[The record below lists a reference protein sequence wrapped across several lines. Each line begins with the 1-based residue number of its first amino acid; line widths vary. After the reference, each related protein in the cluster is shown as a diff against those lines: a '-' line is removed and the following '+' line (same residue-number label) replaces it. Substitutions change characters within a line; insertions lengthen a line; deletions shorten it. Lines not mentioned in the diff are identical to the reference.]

1 MCVLIGA
8 GESALRSQSHSRC
21 DRRSRW
27 HSGLV
32 VAATTAL
39 ALSVAAC
46 TATGP
51 PGTATTSNTTT
62 SDTITSNTTTSEQP
76 SAILVQPI
84 HDAQVVPGDDGKD
97 HVEYELMV
105 VNVYLDPVTLT
116 SLTVLDSAGREL
128 GRMTGATLAAATQA
142 LLARTPTPAI
152 DPSAAVAVDV
162 DLALESGTA
171 PDTVTHR
178 IEYSV
183 PDPQRALLIDIGD
196 TVVHGPEV
204 AIDRSAP
211 IVIAPPLAGDGWFVS
226 SGCCSPNVHR
236 DTRLAINGDRI
247 GTPETFAIDW
257 TRVKN
262 DRIYDG
268 DGSQNEQHYAFG
280 ADILAVADATVVVVQ
295 DGEPE
300 QSPNIRLVLEKS
312 TQLAGNLVIL
322 ELEPD
327 VFAAYAHLQPGS
339 VTVKVGDKVK
349 AGQHLANLGNSGSSS
364 GPHLHFGLLDQANMF
379 TGRSL
384 PYVLQQFTLVGT
396 VNFETSTGD
405 HLVIAPESRD
415 VTRAYPLY
423 GGILNISEN

>member
-1 MCVLIGA
+1 MGKAFSSPV
-8 GESALRSQSHSRC
+8 AL
-21 DRRSRW
+21 
-27 HSGLV
+27 L
-32 VAATTAL
+32 ATAL
-39 ALSVAAC
+39 VLSVAAC
-46 TATGP
+46 TAAPTDATTTATP
-51 PGTATTSNTTT
+51 ADTETTDTATTGGADSAST
-62 SDTITSNTTTSEQP
+62 EQP

-97 HVEYELMV
+97 HVEYELLV
-105 VNVYLDPVTLT
+105 VNVYFDPVTLT
-116 SLTVLDSAGREL
+116 SLTVLDPAGKEL
-128 GRMTGATLAAATQA
+128 GRITGATLAAATQGV
-142 LLARTPTPAI
+142 LTRTPTPAI
-152 DPSAAVAVDV
+152 DPSAAVAVSV
-162 DLALESGTA
+162 DLALEPGTA
-171 PDTVTHR
+171 PERVTHR
-178 IEYSV
+178 IDYSV
-183 PDPQRALLIDIGD
+183 PDLKRALIVDIGD

-204 AIDRSAP
+204 AVDRRAP
-211 IVIAPPLAGDGWFVS
+211 IVIAPPLVGDGWFVA

-257 TRVKN
+257 VRVKN

-280 ADILAVADATVVVVQ
+280 ADVLAVADATVVIVQ

-300 QSPNIRLVLEKS
+300 QLPDVRLVPEKS
-312 TQLAGNLVIL
+312 SELAGNLVIL

-339 VTVKVGDKVK
+339 ITVKVGDKVK
-349 AGQHLANLGNSGSSS
+349 VGQHLANLGNSGNSS

-384 PYVLQQFTLVGT
+384 PYVLQQFTLVGA
-396 VNFETSTGD
+396 VNVDTSTGD
-405 HLVIAPESRD
+405 HMVITPESRD

-423 GGILNISEN
+423 GGILNIPES

>member
-1 MCVLIGA
+1 MV
-8 GESALRSQSHSRC
+8 RSTMSRVI
-21 DRRSRW
+21 
-27 HSGLV
+27 V

-46 TATGP
+46 TVTTGP
-51 PGTATTSNTTT
+51 TSTATTSNAT
-62 SDTITSNTTTSEQP
+62 SSNATTSNTTTSEQP

-162 DLALESGTA
+162 DLTVEPGTA
-171 PDTVTHR
+171 PDMVTHR
-178 IEYSV
+178 IEYAV
-183 PDPQRALLIDIGD
+183 PDPQRGLLIDIGD

-211 IVIAPPLAGDGWFVS
+211 LVIAPPLAGDGWFVA
-226 SGCCSPNVHR
+226 SGCCRPNVHR
-236 DTRLAINGDRI
+236 DTRLAINGARI

-257 TRVKN
+257 SRVKN

-300 QSPNIRLVLEKS
+300 QVPNIRLVLERS
-312 TQLAGNLVIL
+312 SQLAGNLVIL

-349 AGQHLANLGNSGSSS
+349 AGQRLANLGNSGSSS

-384 PYVLQQFTLVGT
+384 PFVLEQFTLVGT

-405 HLVIAPESRD
+405 HLEIAPESKD

-423 GGILNISEN
+423 GGILNIPES

>member
-1 MCVLIGA
+1 MGKGLSSPVALLAAVL
-8 GESALRSQSHSRC
+8 
-21 DRRSRW
+21 
-27 HSGLV
+27 V
-32 VAATTAL
+32 
-39 ALSVAAC
+39 LSVVAC
-46 TATGP
+46 TASGP
-51 PGTATTSNTTT
+51 TGTAATGTAPTSTAATSTAATSKTTSTNST
-62 SDTITSNTTTSEQP
+62 STEQP

-105 VNVYLDPVTLT
+105 VNVYLEPVTLT
-116 SLTVLDSAGREL
+116 SVTVLDPAGKEL
-128 GRMTGATLAAATQA
+128 GRIDGATLAAATQA
-142 LLARTPTPAI
+142 LLTRTPTPAI
-152 DPSAAVAVDV
+152 DPSAAVAADV
-162 DLALESGTA
+162 DLALEPGTA
-171 PDTVTHR
+171 PERVTHR
-178 IEYSV
+178 IDYSV
-183 PDPQRALLIDIGD
+183 PDPKRALIIDIGE
-196 TVVHGPEV
+196 TVVNGPEV
-204 AIDRSAP
+204 AIDRRAP
-211 IVIAPPLAGDGWFVS
+211 IVIAPPIKGDGWLVS

-236 DTRLAINGDRI
+236 DLRLAINGARI

-257 TRVKN
+257 ARVKN

-280 ADILAVADATVVVVQ
+280 ADLLAVADATVVVVQ

-300 QSPNIRLVLEKS
+300 QVPNVRLVPQKS
-312 TQLAGNLVIL
+312 TELAGNLVVL

-327 VFAAYAHLQPGS
+327 VFAAYVHLQPGS
-339 VTVKVGDKVK
+339 ITVKVGDKVK
-349 AGQHLANLGNSGSSS
+349 VGQHLAHLGNSGSSS
-364 GPHLHFGLLDQANMF
+364 GPHLHFGLLDQANLF

-423 GGILNISEN
+423 GGILNIPES